1 MDSFPSP
8 CQCCFCRRDF
18 FWGAVAFSVSYS
30 GCTPSQAA
38 TTFLGPPNSACVA
51 RQITGHPEGRGVC
64 IAPPPP
70 APALCRGSGG
80 H

>member
-8 CQCCFCRRDF
+8 CKRPCLGTT
-18 FWGAVAFSVSYS
+18 W
-30 GCTPSQAA
+30 
-38 TTFLGPPNSACVA
+38 TFLGPSNSACVA

-70 APALCRGSGG
+70 TPPRCVGARVVTE
-80 H
+80 